1 MEVGIAWVND
11 WFLRD
16 LRTPFG
22 GVKLSGIG
30 REGGAHSLAFFSEAH
45 EHLREAVSGARKDV
59 AAGVP
64 AASAVIPGMATAAR
78 RVPAFSSRRGFHFRI
93 RYELA
98 ARGRFDRRSGT

>member
-30 REGGAHSLAFFSEAH
+30 REGG
-45 EHLREAVSGARKDV
+45 
-59 AAGVP
+59 
-64 AASAVIPGMATAAR
+64 
-78 RVPAFSSRRGFHFRI
+78 RI
-93 RYELA
+93 RSPSSPKPMNICVKL
-98 ARGRFDRRSGT
+98 